1 MRKIRL
7 KKQKKTIDRKLFLI
21 TVVLTILGLV
31 AIADASAPQ
40 AINTFSDK
48 FYFVKQQ
55 LVWGFFGFLG
65 LIVATRIHYSF
76 WGKIATLLLGAS
88 VIILIL
94 ALTPWAGVANLGARR
109 WVFIGPLSIQ
119 PSEFVKLSLAI
130 YLAKVAQKEKGML
143 AFFLPLL
150 IVTGLIMA
158 QPDFGT
164 TVVVVLMGGAQIFAS
179 GIKLVPFFLSIFGT
193 GVIAVLA
200 ILLSDYRKER
210 VLTYLKFSSEPLGS
224 AYHIRQVLLALG
236 SGGLLGIGL
245 GQSRQKYLFLPE
257 AATDSIFAV
266 IAEEVG
272 FIGASILII
281 IFVAFIVRGLGIAK
295 KAPDKF
301 AAVLAVGI
309 VTWIGGQAFVN
320 MGAMTAL
327 LPLTGIPLPFFS
339 YGGSALVTVLFAT
352 GILLNI
358 SKHVSKGERKRRQ

>member
-1 MRKIRL
+1 VRKIRL
-7 KKQKKTIDRKLFLI
+7 KKQKKTIDRKLFII
-21 TVVLTILGLV
+21 TAVLTTLGLV
-31 AIADASAPQ
+31 AIADVSAPQ
-40 AINTFSDK
+40 ALNTFSDK

-55 LVWGFFGFLG
+55 LAWGFFGFIV
-65 LIVATRIHYSF
+65 LILATRIHYSF

-88 VIILIL
+88 VVLLAL
-94 ALTPWAGVANLGARR
+94 ALTPWAGVANLGAKR
-109 WVFIGPLSIQ
+109 WIFLGPLSIQ

-130 YLAKVAQKEKGML
+130 YLAKVAEKDKGIL
-143 AFFLPLL
+143 AFFFPLL
-150 IVTGLIMA
+150 IVAGLIMA
-158 QPDFGT
+158 QPDLGT
-164 TVVVVLMGGAQIFAS
+164 TVVVALIGGAQVFAS
-179 GIKLVPFFLSIFGT
+179 GIKLVPFFLSILG
-193 GVIAVLA
+193 AVGIGALA
-200 ILLSDYRKER
+200 IFLSDYRRER
-210 VLTYLKFSSEPLGS
+210 VLTYLKISSEPLGS

-272 FIGASILII
+272 FIGASVLII
-281 IFVAFIVRGLGIAK
+281 IFLVFIVRGLGIAR

-301 AAVLAVGI
+301 ASVLAVGI
-309 VTWIGGQAFVN
+309 VAWIGGQAFIN

-339 YGGSALVTVLFAT
+339 YGGSSLVTVLFAT

-358 SKHVSKGERKRRQ
+358 SRYESKGERKRRQ